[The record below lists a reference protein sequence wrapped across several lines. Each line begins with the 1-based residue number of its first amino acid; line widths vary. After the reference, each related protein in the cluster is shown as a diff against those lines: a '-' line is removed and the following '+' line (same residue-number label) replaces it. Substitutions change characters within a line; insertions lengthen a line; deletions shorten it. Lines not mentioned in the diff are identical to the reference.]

1 MNVITDIKKLETT
14 WLAFEDAAHI
24 KFDNPDAEYD
34 NLVFLMDTLID
45 TVGDNEQHPLASLLY
60 FVGESVRGIEQA
72 QMKIEA
78 TKPSEVLQHLMDER
92 GLTQSDLKGLVPQG
106 NLSRILSGDR
116 NVSLS
121 LAKKFS
127 EFFGVSK
134 TVFLV

>member
-60 FVGESVRGIEQA
+60 FVGESVRGIEKA
-72 QMKIEA
+72 QIKIEA

-92 GLTQSDLKGLVPQG
+92 GLTQSDLKGLFGQTD
-106 NLSRILSGDR
+106 NSQTI
-116 NVSLS
+116 VSDF
-121 LAKKFS
+121 FS
-127 EFFGVSK
+127 INFIASQD
-134 TVFLV
+134 